1 MTMQFQHTI
10 SINASPQA
18 VWDFLWDVDRL
29 ARCIPGCEYATV
41 ITPHVH
47 YTAQVADRVGP
58 LKLKMPL
65 DLVVQEADEGKHLH
79 VLANGRD
86 PALGS
91 NVRVDIRA
99 DLSADGT
106 ASSLQLAVDAAV
118 SGKIAG
124 LGAGLFKRKFD
135 DIMGQFGQ
143 RVKTAIEAAPESV
156 GQS

>member
-1 MTMQFQHTI
+1 MQFQHTI
-10 SINASPQA
+10 NINASPQS

-29 ARCIPGCEYATV
+29 ARCIPGCEQATV
-41 ITPHVH
+41 IEPHAH
-47 YTAQVADRVGP
+47 YTALVADRVGP

-65 DLVVQEADEGKHLH
+65 DLVVQHAEEGRFLQ

-99 DLSADGT
+99 DLSAEATG
-106 ASSLQLAVDAAV
+106 SSLRLAVDATV

-135 DIMGQFGQ
+135 DVMGQFGR
-143 RVKTAIEAAPESV
+143 RVKAAIEGAPESA
-156 GQS
+156 GRA